1 MRAAPQMIL
10 MMLVL
15 CTAFS
20 SCDTGCMKCT
30 GITADKLI
38 CEDDYQED
46 GDYEAEVR
54 EYEELGGIC
63 EDE

>member
-1 MRAAPQMIL
+1 
-10 MMLVL
+10 
-15 CTAFS
+15 
-20 SCDTGCMKCT
+20 MKCT